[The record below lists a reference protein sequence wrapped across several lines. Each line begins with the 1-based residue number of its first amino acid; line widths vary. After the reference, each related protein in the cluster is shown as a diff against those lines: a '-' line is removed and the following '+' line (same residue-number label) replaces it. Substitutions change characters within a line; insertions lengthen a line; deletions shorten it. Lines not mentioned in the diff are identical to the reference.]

1 MNKAGGIISIIAG
14 IFGVIAAVTTLFVG
28 GMGAAFKADDASK
41 VIEFGWLG
49 VLSSFLVIVFGA
61 LAFYRPKFSGV
72 ALIISSLLGVVF
84 GGTLVA
90 ICMLL
95 SIIGGIL
102 VFFGKQESKRNDAY
116 EQERKIATGNK
127 KNHWGKIGFAV
138 TTVFIVLIV
147 IGSNNDKSPSI
158 DPLAQ
163 LEQEAPSDLNPQGEL
178 AAIFSFGGNNTD
190 LQRENKLKEITGKV
204 VQWQLPVYDI
214 KKSGNGYRVQ
224 TQGTVGEFMGSP
236 VVGTFISI
244 TPRDDQEKQSIEAM
258 KTGDTILF
266 KGRIKDS
273 TMRHLEISPAILASA
288 KVVVAEPVVEVVTT
302 PDAETVTKPAATV
315 PNNYSDTELAQQR
328 PVEQVTDN
336 NQVQNENEG
345 LSKDKTEYPQSEVI
359 AISEYD
365 KCLNEGRVDAE
376 CSGEVAKPVAEVLA
390 EPHAETPQIMV
401 MRMLEYA
408 LNDGGLSHES
418 EIQQTKLQIENLPRP
433 EKGNKK
439 AARAIND
446 KGLASSKDYD
456 FNGAVKLFEEANKLD
471 QSDIEIASNLGF
483 SYLKQG
489 NLDLAQQA
497 ITTTLT
503 MSPGRATAWANL
515 GEVFGA
521 RGEISRAVACF
532 SNAYRFSK
540 DRLKTHQFMK
550 KLNETED
557 MDNVKQARA
566 KAIDWAEKSYL
577 NI

>member
-14 IFGVIAAVTTLFVG
+14 VFGVIAAVTTLFVG

-224 TQGTVGEFMGSP
+224 TQGTVGGFMGSP